1 VLDWLWS
8 WSQSAWQEIGR
19 RVVLKQIQLDRYGPP
34 EEVARCAEVPDVAP
48 AGPGEVVFEVVAFP
62 INPADIMTCTGHYRI
77 RLNFPATLGAECVGR
92 VLEIGPGVATVKPGD
107 LVINLLR
114 DNWTQKRKVR
124 GEDVIRL
131 PEGIDLRQAAMVRV
145 NPPTAHLMLT
155 DHVDLKPGDW
165 IIQNAANSA
174 VGRLVI
180 TLAKARG
187 IRTLNVARRDNVF
200 TGLSALGADICLLDS
215 DDLPNRVADALGG
228 ASVRLALDAV
238 GGLATKRL
246 GICVKDGGIV
256 VNYGRM
262 GEDDPIFGTAELIFR
277 GVTLTGFMLG
287 RALAKRDRSGIQ
299 SIYDTLM
306 RQVMTGQLSAP
317 VDTIYPIEAI
327 REALIHAQRP
337 GHNGK
342 ILVAPNGMI

>member
-1 VLDWLWS
+1 
-8 WSQSAWQEIGR
+8 
-19 RVVLKQIQLDRYGPP
+19 
-34 EEVARCAEVPDVAP
+34 
-48 AGPGEVVFEVVAFP
+48 
-62 INPADIMTCTGHYRI
+62 
-77 RLNFPATLGAECVGR
+77 
-92 VLEIGPGVATVKPGD
+92 
-107 LVINLLR
+107 
-114 DNWTQKRKVR
+114 
-124 GEDVIRL
+124 
-131 PEGIDLRQAAMVRV
+131 
-145 NPPTAHLMLT
+145 
-155 DHVDLKPGDW
+155 
-165 IIQNAANSA
+165 
-174 VGRLVI
+174 VI

-306 RQVMTGQLSAP
+306 RQVLTGQLSAP